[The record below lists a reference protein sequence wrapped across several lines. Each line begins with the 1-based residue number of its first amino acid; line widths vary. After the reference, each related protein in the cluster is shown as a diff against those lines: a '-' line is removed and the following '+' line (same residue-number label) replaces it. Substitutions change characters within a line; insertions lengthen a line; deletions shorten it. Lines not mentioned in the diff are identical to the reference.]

1 MGNKIK
7 DSRVKNIGLNKIL
20 EEIIL
25 KKKKDLAKQKEDISL
40 SELKEF
46 VSNLGIVREQ
56 FKKAISGT
64 REISLIAEIKLASPA
79 DPLFEPTVEIMD
91 QAKIYEDAGADC
103 ISYITEKYFFKGDVA
118 SIIKI
123 AAKVKLPIIQKDFVI
138 DEYQIYE
145 AKIVGSSALLLI
157 ARLLDGK
164 KLEEFVEV
172 CKSFGIE
179 PVVEINDQ
187 KDLEKALSTTTNVIA
202 VNARDL
208 TTFQIDVDRACE
220 LLKRI
225 PDKFIKLGFSGIN
238 SLSEV
243 EKYKKAGAKGV
254 LVGTSLMQSD
264 DVGSFI
270 KSLKNI

>member
-1 MGNKIK
+1 MGNNIK
-7 DSRVKNIGLNKIL
+7 GSRLKNKGLNIVL
-20 EEIIL
+20 EEIIK
-25 KKKKDLAKQKEDISL
+25 KKKKDLAKQKQEISL

-46 VSNLGIVREQ
+46 VSNLGIVQGE
-56 FKKAISGT
+56 FKKAISDT
-64 REISLIAEIKLASPA
+64 PKISLIAEIKLASPA
-79 DPLFEPTVEIMD
+79 DPQFGPTVEIMD

-164 KLEEFVEV
+164 KLGEFVDL

-187 KDLEKALSTTTNVIA
+187 KDLDKALSTTTNVVA

-208 TTFQIDVDRACE
+208 TTFQIDVDKACE

-238 SLSEV
+238 STSEV

-254 LVGTSLMQSD
+254 LVGTSLMQSENAE
-264 DVGSFI
+264 SFI